1 MEKNNKIEIRISGMS
16 CTGCENRVEN
26 VLKNIENVESVN
38 ANYNT
43 GIVEIETNDI
53 KNLNIF
59 RYHLNMHYNSYLQL
73 IILWFS
79 L

>member
-1 MEKNNKIEIRISGMS
+1 MDKNNKIEIKISGMS

-43 GIVEIETNDI
+43 GIVEIGTNDI
-53 KNLNIF
+53 KNLDINVIKETLEDLG
-59 RYHLNMHYNSYLQL
+59 YD
-73 IILWFS
+73 ILEV

>member
-26 VLKNIENVESVN
+26 VLKNIENVELVN

-43 GIVEIETNDI
+43 GIVEIGTNDI
-53 KNLNIF
+53 KNLNIDVIKETLEDLG
-59 RYHLNMHYNSYLQL
+59 YD
-73 IILWFS
+73 ILEV

>member
-26 VLKNIENVESVN
+26 ILKNIENVESVN

-53 KNLNIF
+53 KNLDIDVIKETLEDLG
-59 RYHLNMHYNSYLQL
+59 YD
-73 IILWFS
+73 ILEV

>member
-43 GIVEIETNDI
+43 GIVEIETNNIKDLDMDMIKETLEDLGYDI
-53 KNLNIF
+53 LEV
-59 RYHLNMHYNSYLQL
+59 L
-73 IILWFS
+73 
-79 L
+79 

>member
-26 VLKNIENVESVN
+26 VLKNIENIESVN

-43 GIVEIETNDI
+43 GIVEIETNNIKDLDI
-53 KNLNIF
+53 DVIKETLEDLG
-59 RYHLNMHYNSYLQL
+59 YD
-73 IILWFS
+73 ILEV

>member
-26 VLKNIENVESVN
+26 ILKNIENVESVN

-43 GIVEIETNDI
+43 GIVEIGTNDI
-53 KNLNIF
+53 KNLDIDVIKETLKDLG
-59 RYHLNMHYNSYLQL
+59 YD
-73 IILWFS
+73 ILEV

>member
-53 KNLNIF
+53 KNLDIDVIKETLEDLG
-59 RYHLNMHYNSYLQL
+59 YD
-73 IILWFS
+73 ILEV

>member
-43 GIVEIETNDI
+43 GIVEIGTNDI
-53 KNLNIF
+53 KNLNI
-59 RYHLNMHYNSYLQL
+59 YVIKETLEDLGYD
-73 IILWFS
+73 ILEV

>member
-1 MEKNNKIEIRISGMS
+1 MGKNNKIEIKISGMS

-53 KNLNIF
+53 KNLDINVIKEALEDLG
-59 RYHLNMHYNSYLQL
+59 YD
-73 IILWFS
+73 ILEV

>member
-26 VLKNIENVESVN
+26 VLKNVENVESVN

-43 GIVEIETNDI
+43 GIVEIGTNNI
-53 KNLNIF
+53 KNLDIDVIKEALEDLG
-59 RYHLNMHYNSYLQL
+59 YD
-73 IILWFS
+73 ILEV

>member
-1 MEKNNKIEIRISGMS
+1 MKNNNKIEIRISGMS

-38 ANYNT
+38 TNYNT
-43 GIVEIETNDI
+43 GIVEIGTNDI
-53 KNLNIF
+53 KNLNIDVIKETLEDLG
-59 RYHLNMHYNSYLQL
+59 YD
-73 IILWFS
+73 ILEV

>member
-38 ANYNT
+38 ANYTT

-53 KNLNIF
+53 KNLDIDVIKEALEDLG
-59 RYHLNMHYNSYLQL
+59 YD
-73 IILWFS
+73 ILEV

>member
-26 VLKNIENVESVN
+26 VLKNIENIESVN

-43 GIVEIETNDI
+43 GLVEIETNNIKDLDI
-53 KNLNIF
+53 DMIKETLEDLG
-59 RYHLNMHYNSYLQL
+59 YD
-73 IILWFS
+73 ILEV

>member
-43 GIVEIETNDI
+43 GIVEIGTNDI
-53 KNLNIF
+53 KNLDIDV
-59 RYHLNMHYNSYLQL
+59 
-73 IILWFS
+73 IKEILED
-79 L
+79 LGYDILEVL

>member
-43 GIVEIETNDI
+43 GIVEIGTNDI
-53 KNLNIF
+53 KDLDIDVIKETLEDLG
-59 RYHLNMHYNSYLQL
+59 YD
-73 IILWFS
+73 ILEV

>member
-43 GIVEIETNDI
+43 GIVEIGTNDI
-53 KNLNIF
+53 KNLNIDVIKETVEDLG
-59 RYHLNMHYNSYLQL
+59 YD
-73 IILWFS
+73 ILEV

>member
-1 MEKNNKIEIRISGMS
+1 MEKNNKIEIKISGMS

-26 VLKNIENVESVN
+26 ILKNIENVESVN

-53 KNLNIF
+53 KNLDINVIKETLEDLG
-59 RYHLNMHYNSYLQL
+59 YD
-73 IILWFS
+73 ILEV

>member
-26 VLKNIENVESVN
+26 VLKNIENIESVN

-53 KNLNIF
+53 KNLDIDVIKEALEDLG
-59 RYHLNMHYNSYLQL
+59 YD
-73 IILWFS
+73 ILEV

>member
-43 GIVEIETNDI
+43 GIVEIETNNI
-53 KNLNIF
+53 KDLNIDMIKETLEDLG
-59 RYHLNMHYNSYLQL
+59 YD
-73 IILWFS
+73 ILEV

>member
-26 VLKNIENVESVN
+26 VLKNIENVKSVN
-38 ANYNT
+38 ANYNN
-43 GIVEIETNDI
+43 GIIEIETNNIKDLNIDI
-53 KNLNIF
+53 IKETLKNLG
-59 RYHLNMHYNSYLQL
+59 YD
-73 IILWFS
+73 ILEV

>member
-43 GIVEIETNDI
+43 GIVEIETNNIKDLDI
-53 KNLNIF
+53 DVIKEDLEDLG
-59 RYHLNMHYNSYLQL
+59 YD
-73 IILWFS
+73 ILEV

>member
-43 GIVEIETNDI
+43 GIVEIGTNDI
-53 KNLNIF
+53 KNLNIDVIKET
-59 RYHLNMHYNSYLQL
+59 LEDLSYD
-73 IILWFS
+73 ILEV

>member
-1 MEKNNKIEIRISGMS
+1 MKNNNKIEIRISGMS

-26 VLKNIENVESVN
+26 ILKNIENIESVN

-43 GIVEIETNDI
+43 GIVEIEANNIKDLDI
-53 KNLNIF
+53 DMIKETLEDLG
-59 RYHLNMHYNSYLQL
+59 YD
-73 IILWFS
+73 ILEV

>member
-26 VLKNIENVESVN
+26 ILKNIENVESVN

-43 GIVEIETNDI
+43 GIVEIGTNNIKDLDIDVIKETLEDLGYDI
-53 KNLNIF
+53 LEV
-59 RYHLNMHYNSYLQL
+59 L
-73 IILWFS
+73 
-79 L
+79 

>member
-26 VLKNIENVESVN
+26 VLKTIENVESVN

-43 GIVEIETNDI
+43 GIVEIGTNDI
-53 KNLNIF
+53 KNLNIDVIKETLEDLG
-59 RYHLNMHYNSYLQL
+59 YD
-73 IILWFS
+73 ILEV

>member
-26 VLKNIENVESVN
+26 VLKNVENVESVN

-43 GIVEIETNDI
+43 GIVEIGTNDI
-53 KNLNIF
+53 KNLDIDVIKEALEDLG
-59 RYHLNMHYNSYLQL
+59 YD
-73 IILWFS
+73 ILEV

>member
-26 VLKNIENVESVN
+26 VLKNVENVESVN

-43 GIVEIETNDI
+43 GIVEIGTNKI
-53 KNLNIF
+53 KNLDIDMIKETLEDLG
-59 RYHLNMHYNSYLQL
+59 YD
-73 IILWFS
+73 ILEV

>member
-26 VLKNIENVESVN
+26 ILKNIENVESVN

-43 GIVEIETNDI
+43 GIVEIGTNNI
-53 KNLNIF
+53 KNLDINVIKETLEDLG
-59 RYHLNMHYNSYLQL
+59 YD
-73 IILWFS
+73 ILEV

>member
-1 MEKNNKIEIRISGMS
+1 MKKINKIEIRISGMS

-26 VLKNIENVESVN
+26 ILKNVENVESVN

-53 KNLNIF
+53 KNLNIDVIKETLEDLG
-59 RYHLNMHYNSYLQL
+59 YD
-73 IILWFS
+73 ILEV

>member
-26 VLKNIENVESVN
+26 VLKNIENVKSVN

-43 GIVEIETNDI
+43 GIVEIGTNNI
-53 KNLNIF
+53 KNLDIDMIKETLEDLG
-59 RYHLNMHYNSYLQL
+59 YD
-73 IILWFS
+73 ILEV

>member
-16 CTGCENRVEN
+16 CNGCENRVEN

-43 GIVEIETNDI
+43 GIVEIGTNNI
-53 KNLNIF
+53 KDLNID
-59 RYHLNMHYNSYLQL
+59 
-73 IILWFS
+73 IIKKTLED
-79 L
+79 LGYDILEVL

>member
-1 MEKNNKIEIRISGMS
+1 MEKNNKIEIKISGMS

-38 ANYNT
+38 ANYTT
-43 GIVEIETNDI
+43 GIVEIGTNDI
-53 KNLNIF
+53 KNLDIDVIKEALEDLG
-59 RYHLNMHYNSYLQL
+59 YD
-73 IILWFS
+73 ILEV

>member
-43 GIVEIETNDI
+43 GIIEIETNNI
-53 KNLNIF
+53 KDLNID
-59 RYHLNMHYNSYLQL
+59 
-73 IILWFS
+73 IIKKTLED
-79 L
+79 LGYDILEVL

>member
-26 VLKNIENVESVN
+26 ILKDVENVKSVN

-53 KNLNIF
+53 KNLDIDVIKETLEDLG
-59 RYHLNMHYNSYLQL
+59 YD
-73 IILWFS
+73 ILEV

>member
-26 VLKNIENVESVN
+26 VLKNIENIESVN

-43 GIVEIETNDI
+43 GIVEIETNNIKDLDI
-53 KNLNIF
+53 DMIKETLEDLG
-59 RYHLNMHYNSYLQL
+59 YD
-73 IILWFS
+73 ILEV

>member
-1 MEKNNKIEIRISGMS
+1 MEKTNKIEIRISGMS

-43 GIVEIETNDI
+43 GIVEIGTNDI
-53 KNLNIF
+53 KNLDINVIKETLEDLG
-59 RYHLNMHYNSYLQL
+59 YD
-73 IILWFS
+73 ILEV